1 VHDFEFQR
9 YVTVGQYL
17 ATDSPLHH
25 LDPRARLVS
34 GALLLIAI
42 TAAPHLSGLGL
53 ALVVVLLALVAA
65 RIPLS
70 YALRGLVAPLPFIL
84 FLALLQILFGSP
96 GNEFPAWF
104 TLGPLHTSKMDLL
117 IGSIIIVRFAALI
130 LLISLTSAIIST
142 SELVHS
148 LQALLRPLATL
159 GIPTQDLVLMAQ
171 VTLRFLPLLALEAE
185 RIAKAQ
191 ASRGAEWGVKKKGLA
206 NRIRQVVPMVL
217 PLFITS
223 LRRSENLALAM
234 DARAYGVLD
243 KRTSMTEPHFNWK
256 DASAIL
262 IGITVSL
269 AIFLV

>member
-1 VHDFEFQR
+1 MHDFEFQR

-17 ATDSPLHH
+17 ATNSPLHH

-34 GALLLIAI
+34 SALLLIAI
-42 TAAPHLSGLGL
+42 TTAPHLSGLGL
-53 ALVVVLLALVAA
+53 ALVLILLALVAA

-104 TLGPLHTSKMDLL
+104 TLGPLHISKIDLL
-117 IGSIIIVRFAALI
+117 TGGIIIVRFAALI

-148 LQALLRPLATL
+148 LQALLRPLAAL
-159 GIPTQDLVLMAQ
+159 GIPTQDIVLMAQ

-191 ASRGAEWGVKKKGLA
+191 ASRGAEWGTGKTGILRRV
-206 NRIRQVVPMVL
+206 RQAL
-217 PLFITS
+217 PLLVPLFLNS
-223 LRRSENLALAM
+223 LQRAEALALAM
-234 DARAYGVLD
+234 EARGYHGG
-243 KRTSMTEPHFNWK
+243 KGRTSMVELHFHFT
-256 DASAIL
+256 DAVALVASSALSAL
-262 IGITVSL
+262 IVL
-269 AIFLV
+269 L